1 MVREIEHIRLM
12 RRFVKVPD
20 SILTEKLNLQE
31 DELEFTKNGRF
42 PQGPEGSISLRAA
55 SRKYGIHSGTLS
67 RWRKK
72 HSIPII
78 LRTSNE
84 MFVAEEKLLE
94 VINLYKINPGQG
106 KKTAAKI

>member
-1 MVREIEHIRLM
+1 M
-12 RRFVKVPD
+12 KVPD
-20 SILTEKLNLQE
+20 STLTKKLGITE
-31 DELEFTKNGRF
+31 EELDFTKNGRF

-55 SRKYGIHSGTLS
+55 SRKYGIHSATLS

-84 MFVAEEKLLE
+84 MFVDEKRLLE
-94 VINLYKINPGQG
+94 VINIYKSNPGQG
-106 KKTAAKI
+106 KKTITKIKGV